1 MTLLHLTGALAVVWL
16 DVDACDGI
24 YELPAGREAGGWKMV
39 ATLKSAYQRADA
51 ETILRVVME
60 PVQLREVR

>member
-1 MTLLHLTGALAVVWL
+1 
-16 DVDACDGI
+16 
-24 YELPAGREAGGWKMV
+24 MV